1 MSADTRAPGQRPANA
16 LAVYRRIIHDARIC
30 HGAFRLWHYLHDR
43 RNKAGQCWPEQR
55 TIARDIHCKTHSLPG
70 WTSQLVAAGYL
81 SVCEAGQNHHHVYQM
96 HFGDGRDVLPEWATR
111 GAAKPVSCRPKGQAV
126 SPPEATP
133 RDAATGDGSNHSE
146 VITKSKG
153 GQPPKIST
161 AEIIKTEKS
170 LERLDD
176 ELKSLKDADLPKAVE
191 RKKFLKAER
200 VKLLTKLDVPV

>member
-1 MSADTRAPGQRPANA
+1 MTAPANTPGQRPANA

-43 RNKAGQCWPEQR
+43 RDKTGKCFPQQR
-55 TIARDIHCKTHSLPG
+55 TIAREIHCKTHSLKS
-70 WTSQLVAAGYL
+70 WTEELVAAGSL
-81 SVCEAGQNHHHVYQM
+81 SVSEAGQNHHHVYQM
-96 HFGDGRDVLPEWATR
+96 HFGDGANALPAWTTR
-111 GAAKPVSCRPKGQAV
+111 KPISCRPKGKAA

-133 RDAATGDGSNHSE
+133 RAAATGDGSNHSV
-146 VITKSKG
+146 VITTSKG

-176 ELKSLKDADLPKAVE
+176 ELKTLKDADLPKAVE
-191 RKKFLKAER
+191 RRKFLKAER
-200 VKLLTKLDVPV
+200 VKLLAKLDVPV